1 MNYSDSENIKAQKL
15 LLRKKI
21 KFELKLFSQGGKA
34 AAESESVCRVFL
46 QSDAYRNAS
55 AIFAYMNMPSEL
67 DVSSVI
73 AVAFRDGKEVCI
85 PRIVPGTNQMDFFYL
100 DGSLPLEKQVES
112 GGFQIREPKLSLKK
126 VSLGE
131 FFPENAVILVP
142 GLLFSAD
149 GKRLGRGK
157 GFYDRYIAAIPAEKK
172 ALLCGIGFSFQLA
185 SDIPVES
192 HDRLLDCVICGG
204 KMYFPRNS
212 RL

>member
-1 MNYSDSENIKAQKL
+1 MNYSESENIKVQKL

-21 KFELKLFSQGGKA
+21 KSELEMFAQGEKA
-34 AAESESVCRVFL
+34 AAESETVCRVFL

-55 AIFAYMNMPSEL
+55 AVFAYMNMPSEL

-73 AVAFRDGKEVCI
+73 AAALRDGKNACI
-85 PRIVPGTNQMDFFYL
+85 PRIEPGTNQMDFFYL
-100 DGSLPLEKQVES
+100 EASLPLEKQTEPGV
-112 GGFQIREPKLSLKK
+112 FQILEPKLSLQK
-126 VSLGE
+126 VPLGK

-172 ALLCGIGFSFQLA
+172 ALLCGTGFSFQLA
-185 SDIPVES
+185 PDVPVEP
-192 HDRLLDCVICGG
+192 HDRRLDCVICGG
-204 KMYFPRNS
+204 KMYFSRNDGV
-212 RL
+212 

>member
-1 MNYSDSENIKAQKL
+1 MNYSESENIKAQKL

-21 KFELKLFSQGGKA
+21 KSELEMFAQGEKV
-34 AAESESVCRVFL
+34 AAESETVCRVFL

-55 AIFAYMNMPSEL
+55 AVFAYMNMPSEL

-73 AVAFRDGKEVCI
+73 AAALRDGKDACI
-85 PRIVPGTNQMDFFYL
+85 PRIEPGTNQMDFFYL
-100 DGSLPLEKQVES
+100 EASLPLEEQVES

-126 VSLGE
+126 VPLGE
-131 FFPENAVILVP
+131 FFPDNAVILVP

-172 ALLCGIGFSFQLA
+172 ALLCGTGFSFQLA
-185 SDIPVES
+185 SDIPVEP

-212 RL
+212 GL

>member
-1 MNYSDSENIKAQKL
+1 MNYSESENIKAQKL

-21 KFELKLFSQGGKA
+21 KSELEMFAQGEKA
-34 AAESESVCRVFL
+34 AAESETVCRVFL

-55 AIFAYMNMPSEL
+55 AVFAYMNMPSEL

-73 AVAFRDGKEVCI
+73 AAALRDGKNACI
-85 PRIVPGTNQMDFFYL
+85 PRIEPGTNQMDFFYL
-100 DGSLPLEKQVES
+100 EASLPLEEQVES

-172 ALLCGIGFSFQLA
+172 ALLCGTGFSFQLA
-185 SDIPVES
+185 PDVPVEP
-192 HDRLLDCVICGG
+192 HDRRLDCVICGG
-204 KMYFPRNS
+204 KMYFSRNDGV
-212 RL
+212 

>member
-1 MNYSDSENIKAQKL
+1 MNYSESENIKAQKL

-21 KFELKLFSQGGKA
+21 KSELEMFAQGEKV
-34 AAESESVCRVFL
+34 AAESETVCRVFL

-55 AIFAYMNMPSEL
+55 AVFAYMNMPSEL

-73 AVAFRDGKEVCI
+73 AAALRDGKDACI
-85 PRIVPGTNQMDFFYL
+85 PRIEPGTNQMDFFYL
-100 DGSLPLEKQVES
+100 EASLPLEEQVES

-126 VSLGE
+126 VPLGE
-131 FFPENAVILVP
+131 FFPDNAVILVP

-172 ALLCGIGFSFQLA
+172 ALLCGTGFSFQLA
-185 SDIPVES
+185 PDVPVEP

-212 RL
+212 GL

>member
-21 KFELKLFSQGGKA
+21 KSELEMFAQGEKA
-34 AAESESVCRVFL
+34 AAESETVCRVFL

-55 AIFAYMNMPSEL
+55 AVFAYMNMPSEL

-73 AVAFRDGKEVCI
+73 AAALRDGKNACI
-85 PRIVPGTNQMDFFYL
+85 PRIEPGTNQMDFFYL
-100 DGSLPLEKQVES
+100 EASLPLEELVES

-172 ALLCGIGFSFQLA
+172 ALLCGTGFSFQLA
-185 SDIPVES
+185 PDVPVEP
-192 HDRLLDCVICGG
+192 HDRRLDCVICGG
-204 KMYFPRNS
+204 KMYFSRNDGV
-212 RL
+212 

>member
-1 MNYSDSENIKAQKL
+1 MNYSESENIKAQKL

-21 KFELKLFSQGGKA
+21 KSELEMFAQGEKA
-34 AAESESVCRVFL
+34 AAESETVCRVFL

-55 AIFAYMNMPSEL
+55 AVFAYMNMPSEL

-73 AVAFRDGKEVCI
+73 AAALRDGKNVCI
-85 PRIVPGTNQMDFFYL
+85 PRIEPGTNQMDFFYL
-100 DGSLPLEKQVES
+100 EASLPLEEQVES

-126 VSLGE
+126 VPLGE

-185 SDIPVES
+185 SDIPVEP

-212 RL
+212 GL

>member
-1 MNYSDSENIKAQKL
+1 MNYSESENIKVQKL

-21 KFELKLFSQGGKA
+21 KSELEMFAQGEKA
-34 AAESESVCRVFL
+34 AAESETVCRVFL

-55 AIFAYMNMPSEL
+55 AVFAYMNMPSEL

-73 AVAFRDGKEVCI
+73 AAALRDGKNACI
-85 PRIVPGTNQMDFFYL
+85 PRIEPGTNQMDFFYL
-100 DGSLPLEKQVES
+100 EASLPLEEQVES

-172 ALLCGIGFSFQLA
+172 ALLCGTGFSFQLA
-185 SDIPVES
+185 PDVPVEP
-192 HDRLLDCVICGG
+192 HDRRLDCVICGG
-204 KMYFPRNS
+204 KMYFSRNDGV
-212 RL
+212 